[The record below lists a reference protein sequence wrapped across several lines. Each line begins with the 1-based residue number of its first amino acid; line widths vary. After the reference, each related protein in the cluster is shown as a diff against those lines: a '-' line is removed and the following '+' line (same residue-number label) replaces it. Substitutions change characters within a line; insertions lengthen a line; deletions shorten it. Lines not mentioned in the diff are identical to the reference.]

1 MYAESMLTRA
11 FPSRAAARASVPG
24 LLASR
29 TSTTLRSPEIR
40 YYFFLRARRAF
51 PASLSSTRIWTVP
64 CPPPVVAARLRMFTP
79 ASPSPPSSCRKP
91 GGPGAGRRPT
101 ALPPE
106 RSLGDV
112 SPLGRRASG
121 PGFGGRGAEPPTCS
135 ARLRQ
140 ALPDLRIGER
150 AAQLD
155 VPDDAVAVDE
165 EGARQAEDAE
175 AARRSAVRVEHRHEP
190 VEPELIDEGAD
201 LVARLLEVD
210 LDHRHVRLAAR
221 DAIEGGHLLAAR
233 HAPGRPEVHDHDPAA
248 KIRQAR
254 RSPRAAPREIRS
266 GRADPTSGGDVLDLC
281 GDDRDVTVAGTGSR
295 ERQRRPDERGQRSEG
310 DRADEDRGDP
320 PRQRDGGQCGGGGRG
335 AVPPDLLTQGAAG
348 GWI

>member
-40 YYFFLRARRAF
+40 YFFFLRARRAF
-51 PASLSSTRIWTVP
+51 PASLSSTRIWKVTG
-64 CPPPVVAARLRMFTP
+64 PPPGVP
-79 ASPSPPSSCRKP
+79 AGVRALPAGSPTRSGGKP

-101 ALPPE
+101 ALPPQ

-135 ARLRQ
+135 ARLPQ

-155 VPDDAVAVDE
+155 VPDEAVAVDE

-175 AARRSAVRVEHRHEP
+175 AARRRAVSVEHRPEA

-254 RSPRAAPREIRS
+254 RSPRAAPCEIRS
-266 GRADPTSGGDVLDLC
+266 GRADPTRGGGVLDLC
-281 GDDRDVTVAGTGSR
+281 GDDRDVTVAGAGSR

-310 DRADEDRGDP
+310 DRADEDRRDP
-320 PRQRDGGQCGGGGRG
+320 ARQRDGGQCRGGGRG

-348 GWI
+348 S